1 MMQPSDGP
9 PFVQTGRTAIMGILN
24 ATPDS
29 FSDGGLFLS
38 ASKAVDHV
46 ARMTAEGAD
55 IIDIGG
61 ESTRP
66 GAIPVSADEERE
78 RVIPIIEAVSQR
90 FDVVLSIDTS
100 KAEVME
106 SAVNAGA
113 GMINDVRALTEKNAL
128 QVAVKMSVP
137 VCLMHMQG
145 QPGTMQDKPVYDD
158 VVADVRTYLSERVDA
173 CVQAGMELSRLM
185 LDPGFGFGKT
195 QQQNFALLNELESI
209 RIHNLPILAGLSR
222 KSLIGQSLSLAVDER
237 THASI
242 ALALLAVRNGANI
255 IRVHD
260 VKETSEAIRMVEAVV
275 KEKIER
281 TQNQ

>member
-145 QPGTMQDKPVYDD
+145 QPGTMQDN
-158 VVADVRTYLSERVDA
+158 R
-173 CVQAGMELSRLM
+173 QAWS
-185 LDPGFGFGKT
+185 
-195 QQQNFALLNELESI
+195 
-209 RIHNLPILAGLSR
+209 
-222 KSLIGQSLSLAVDER
+222 
-237 THASI
+237 
-242 ALALLAVRNGANI
+242 
-255 IRVHD
+255 
-260 VKETSEAIRMVEAVV
+260 
-275 KEKIER
+275 
-281 TQNQ
+281 